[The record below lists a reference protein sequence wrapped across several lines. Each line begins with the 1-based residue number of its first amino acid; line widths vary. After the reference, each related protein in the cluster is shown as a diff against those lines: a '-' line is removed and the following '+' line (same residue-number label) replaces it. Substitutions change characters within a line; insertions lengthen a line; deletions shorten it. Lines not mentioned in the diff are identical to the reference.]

1 MVGPV
6 DRLVQRRHIRRATEQ
21 ALLIPLREQHVEA
34 EADEPITGPIFAG
47 GTWWE
52 FAGDDRPQVPPGWQ
66 AVGRHAVGRQ
76 AVGRQAITDTLT
88 FRSTPRPWYRT
99 RQTMIAVIA
108 ALAVAMVVW
117 VVLVALRS
125 PAAPSEQPRTTVTSP
140 TPAPTSVQ
148 LSPNSIPPVVPPV
161 VPPPPPPPPPPSA
174 EQAPVLTGS
183 NPAPRFGSVPD
194 REASDRGD
202 PRADQ
207 RGAVDHA
214 DADAR
219 YELRH
224 PGRHSQAGLGILVTE
239 TARR

>member
-21 ALLIPLREQHVEA
+21 ALLIPLRERHVEA

-47 GTWWE
+47 GTWWDEQDE
-52 FAGDDRPQVPPGWQ
+52 FAGDDRPQVPPGLQ
-66 AVGRHAVGRQ
+66 AVGLQ
-76 AVGRQAITDTLT
+76 AVGDSLT
-88 FRSTPRPWYRT
+88 FRSIPRPWYRT
-99 RQTMIAVIA
+99 KQTMIAVIA

-148 LSPNSIPPVVPPV
+148 LSPSSIPPVVPPV

-183 NPAPRFGSVPD
+183 NPAPRSAASPTEKPQIGVTRTPISVAPLITPTPTPGTNSATPGDTPRRGWGSW
-194 REASDRGD
+194 
-202 PRADQ
+202 
-207 RGAVDHA
+207 
-214 DADAR
+214 
-219 YELRH
+219 
-224 PGRHSQAGLGILVTE
+224 
-239 TARR
+239 